1 MKSQSRN
8 PERPSWVLWSVTV
21 LFPGVQRRFSLGLL
35 FLKNSFT
42 LVQMETKSSSHRFVS
57 SVVPRMKCHLQCTDL
72 LRGPFGSSQT
82 SVCLCQIEVCVSQ
95 KMPATVTATHG
106 CCLSGKWS
114 GRGSSGPAQP
124 LMSLSLSSGP
134 FAIVCLGSHGSG

>member
-42 LVQMETKSSSHRFVS
+42 LARMETKSSSHRFVS

-95 KMPATVTATHG
+95 KMPATVTAAPHTG
-106 CCLSGKWS
+106 VVS
-114 GRGSSGPAQP
+114 RGSGLDAAAQGPH
-124 LMSLSLSSGP
+124 
-134 FAIVCLGSHGSG
+134 SH